1 MKNTDRETDS
11 IIRFEK
17 RSKRE
22 EIVWQSLDSKSL
34 ISREKIN
41 LTWINPF
48 HILRYLPIVTFAQN
62 LLSSI
67 RSFRSINVHFFQQ
80 LVRFETGILF
90 RLVGNRYRGHDFR
103 VFTSQTR
110 VRRTELVSRFVR
122 VSANID
128 LPCNRGQP
136 GVYNGA
142 RVAS

>member
-67 RSFRSINVHFFQQ
+67 RFFRSINVHFFQQ

-103 VFTSQTR
+103 VFTSPTR

-128 LPCNRGQP
+128 LPCNRGQA

>member
-22 EIVWQSLDSKSL
+22 EIVWQSLNSKSL

-62 LLSSI
+62 LLSSDPFD
-67 RSFRSINVHFFQQ
+67 RSMHFFQQ

-128 LPCNRGQP
+128 LPCNRGQA